1 MQPDPPEAV
10 VLVWQSS
17 SRYLGACLDAAL
29 VRGALGEGGRHAPWL
44 LTRRSLVH
52 IRGVPLQTH
61 RPGPS
66 LSPTSGCS
74 LHPPWAALHPA
85 PSGTPRPCLVGWG
98 GWVNGEAAWPEA
110 HVLGGLAIP
119 QLGVGAGVPP
129 RVRVSQGRTKL
140 GPRPPS
146 PSDGQE
152 RSPEPQAGEQLG
164 RVPASKRGAEAQAPC
179 CPWTPGHVGWL
190 RVDV

>member
-1 MQPDPPEAV
+1 M
-10 VLVWQSS
+10 
-17 SRYLGACLDAAL
+17 
-29 VRGALGEGGRHAPWL
+29 
-44 LTRRSLVH
+44 
-52 IRGVPLQTH
+52 
-61 RPGPS
+61 
-66 LSPTSGCS
+66 
-74 LHPPWAALHPA
+74 
-85 PSGTPRPCLVGWG
+85 
-98 GWVNGEAAWPEA
+98 NGEAAWPEA
-110 HVLGGLAIP
+110 HVLGGLVIP

-164 RVPASKRGAEAQAPC
+164 RVPASKRGAEAQALC

-190 RVDV
+190 WVDV